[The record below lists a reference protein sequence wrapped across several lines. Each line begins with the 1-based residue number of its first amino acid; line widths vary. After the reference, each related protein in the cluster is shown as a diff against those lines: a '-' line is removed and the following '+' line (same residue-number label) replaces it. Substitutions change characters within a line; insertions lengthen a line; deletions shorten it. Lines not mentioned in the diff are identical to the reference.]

1 MRDLLQRLYPL
12 APYIDPVGRR
22 QAIGTYVVAT
32 ILPAVAILAA
42 LATLIGLPSGVTVDA
57 GSILMVIGVIVVS
70 LATIG
75 LTRNNRQVLGAAL
88 FLTAWFGLCGYL
100 MLASTSDL
108 VLRFGTILV
117 GISLGALLIGE
128 QTILFLTGL
137 SVFFL
142 IVGAALNPGGF
153 GQRGPAGTLWTL
165 SSLLVIHGGVNHAL
179 ARGIRSIARR
189 TEIDLDQRR
198 MRRDEMIGTLA
209 QRLFAVR
216 LDLETLLKEMV
227 VLIHEAFEQVDDV
240 QLFLVDQDKKEA
252 TLAASTRADQAR
264 PGEAAPAGRVGVGS
278 LGVIGRVTISGET
291 IVVRDS
297 DEGTAYRRSA
307 FLPGTRT
314 ELAVAL
320 RVGNEIIGVLDLQS
334 QTADAFSSQD
344 VESIKLLGNQVAVV
358 VDNARLYAEAQTR
371 SAENRRLYEQS
382 QASLREIERLNQQL
396 IGGAWAEYLRGMPA
410 APAYTLDL
418 TAGRIED
425 NADWTA
431 TLAEASRRNQ
441 AVIRQVGEA
450 RVLALPISVRG
461 QVIGAMEFEIG
472 SDQEIVPEQMSVLQQ
487 IVERLGLA
495 VENARLLEEAQRIAQ
510 REALVSEISMR
521 LQAATG
527 VEAVV
532 AAATQSLADAFQS
545 PHVAI
550 RLSAVAGE
558 TN

>member
-1 MRDLLQRLYPL
+1 MRDLLRRLYPL
-12 APYIDPVGRR
+12 APYINPVERR
-22 QAIGTYVVAT
+22 QAIGTYAAAT
-32 ILPAVAILAA
+32 ILLAVGILAA
-42 LATLIGLPSGVTVDA
+42 LATVTGLPSGVAIDA
-57 GSILMVIGVIVVS
+57 GSILAAMGVFAVP
-70 LATIG
+70 LAAIG
-75 LTRNNRQVLGAAL
+75 LTRNERQVLGAAVV
-88 FLTAWFGLCGYL
+88 LTVWFGVSGYL
-100 MLASTSDL
+100 MIASTSDL
-108 VLRFGTILV
+108 VLRFGMILV

-137 SVFFL
+137 SVLFL
-142 IVGAALNPGGF
+142 LIGVAANPGGF
-153 GQRGPAGTLWTL
+153 GQPNPAGLLWTL
-165 SSLLVIHGGVNHAL
+165 GPLLVIHGGVNYAL
-179 ARGIRSIARR
+179 AQGIRSIARR

-198 MRRDEMIGTLA
+198 MRRDEMIGTIA
-209 QRLFAVR
+209 QRLFAAR

-227 VLIHEAFEQVDDV
+227 VLIREAFDQVNDV

-252 TLAASTRADQAR
+252 MLAASTRADQVK
-264 PGEAAPAGRVGVGS
+264 PGEAAPAHRVGVGS
-278 LGVIGRVTISGET
+278 PGVIGRVTISSET

-297 DEGTAYRRSA
+297 DEGSVYRRSA
-307 FLPGTRT
+307 FLPDTRT

-320 RVGNEIIGVLDLQS
+320 RVGNEVIGVLDLQS
-334 QTADAFSSQD
+334 QKADAFAPQD
-344 VESIKLLGNQVAVV
+344 VEGIKLLANQVAVV
-358 VDNARLYAEAQTR
+358 VDNARLYTEAQTR

-418 TAGRIED
+418 TTGRVEE

-431 TLAEASRRNQ
+431 TLAESSRRNQ

-472 SDQEIVPEQMSVLQQ
+472 PDQEIVPEQITVLQQ

-550 RLSAVAGE
+550 RLSALVDEA
-558 TN
+558 N